1 MIIMQMVKND
11 TLRDFLNM
19 FFFSVGCDFI
29 IFIVIDVLYF
39 IIYCYYLYN
48 AWQWQ
53 YICMRY
59 SRGNIHYI
67 LIQCF
72 FIVPKPAL
80 IKSPITNST
89 FSNFYI
95 YI

>member
-1 MIIMQMVKND
+1 MIFKI
-11 TLRDFLNM
+11 LFY
-19 FFFSVGCDFI
+19 SVGCDFI

-39 IIYCYYLYN
+39 IFYCYYLYN
-48 AWQWQ
+48 AWQ
-53 YICMRY
+53 YICMHY
-59 SRGNIHYI
+59 SRGKIHSI

-72 FIVPKPAL
+72 FIVPKPA
-80 IKSPITNST
+80 IIQSSMTNST